1 MQDVPVWQ
9 MKTEIALDF
18 HIFKVQDFDILIGH
32 PVENLF
38 LDVSTLGRLDVSL
51 GGKAYSLP
59 IDPAKISMAESIPQ
73 EEPIEE
79 VLAVMPEDDSKPS
92 LEWDAELFIQEEDDL
107 EEKLELPIHE
117 KTTQPPIELK
127 VLPDGLRYAFLNGD
141 TQTPVII
148 SSHLS
153 DEETAK
159 LLAVLEKHRSVFG
172 YSLEDLKGISPT
184 LCTPHIPLPAHLLGS
199 LSVG

>member
-1 MQDVPVWQ
+1 

-32 PVENLF
+32 PVEKLF

-79 VLAVMPEDDSKPS
+79 VLTVMPEDDSKPS
-92 LEWDAELFIQEEDDL
+92 LERDAELFIQE
-107 EEKLELPIHE
+107 
-117 KTTQPPIELK
+117 
-127 VLPDGLRYAFLNGD
+127 
-141 TQTPVII
+141 
-148 SSHLS
+148 
-153 DEETAK
+153 
-159 LLAVLEKHRSVFG
+159 
-172 YSLEDLKGISPT
+172 
-184 LCTPHIPLPAHLLGS
+184 
-199 LSVG
+199 